1 MKYVQKNLFGGILAL
16 HVFRENRYRKV
27 TSSGM
32 PKLVAHPSILRTFM
46 KGKFDFYV
54 LLPLAKSFQNWI
66 IDQSTDQDFTVID
79 LKLHKWLL

>member
-27 TSSGM
+27 ASSGM

-46 KGKFDFYV
+46 KGKFNSYV
-54 LLPLAKSFQNWI
+54 L
-66 IDQSTDQDFTVID
+66 
-79 LKLHKWLL
+79 